1 MEERMNTNLEHY
13 KIFYH
18 VARLGSF
25 SEAAKEL
32 CITQPAVSQGIK
44 QLENSLGLQLLRRTT
59 RGAFLTHEGE
69 ARYENVAA
77 GYECFE
83 RGEKKIRELLSLD
96 SGEIRIGASDMTLQY
111 YLLPY
116 LERFHHLYP
125 KIKVQVTN
133 APTPR
138 TLEHLASG
146 RIDLGIVSAS
156 DEYADFQNVGTYLSG
171 RFPANMDVRMV
182 RDIEDIFI
190 AGRRF
195 EELRG
200 KVLSL
205 KDLESLPF
213 ICLEPDTSTRKYVDG
228 FLFSEGVTLMPE
240 FELAT
245 SNMIVQ
251 FVMRNLGVGSVVAD
265 FATEYIE
272 KGDIFRI
279 KLDKDIPKRK
289 ICVITDNTNIVSIA
303 AKKLLEL
310 L

>member
-1 MEERMNTNLEHY
+1 MNTNLEYY

-18 VARLGSF
+18 VASLGSF
-25 SEAAKEL
+25 TEASKVL

-44 QLENSLGLQLLRRTT
+44 LLESSLGLQLFRRTT
-59 RGAFLTHEGE
+59 RGAVLTHEGE
-69 ARYENVAA
+69 TLFNYVSS
-77 GYECFE
+77 GYEAFE
-83 RGEKKIRELLSLD
+83 KGEQKLKELLSLD

-116 LERFHHLYP
+116 LEKFHQLYP
-125 KIKVQVTN
+125 KVKVNVTN

-156 DEYADFQNVGTYLSG
+156 DEFADFQNIGTYLSTS
-171 RFPANMDVRMV
+171 FPPKLKVRQV

-190 AGRRF
+190 AGNRF
-195 EELRG
+195 SHLRD
-200 KVLSL
+200 KTLSL
-205 KDLESLPF
+205 HDLETLPL

-228 FLFSEGVTLMPE
+228 FLYSEGVTLAPE
-240 FELAT
+240 FELST

-251 FVMRNLGVGSVVAD
+251 FVMRNLGIGSVVAD
-265 FATEYIE
+265 FAEEYI
-272 KGDIFRI
+272 KNGNIFRL

-289 ICVITDNTNIVSIA
+289 ICVITDNSNPTSIA